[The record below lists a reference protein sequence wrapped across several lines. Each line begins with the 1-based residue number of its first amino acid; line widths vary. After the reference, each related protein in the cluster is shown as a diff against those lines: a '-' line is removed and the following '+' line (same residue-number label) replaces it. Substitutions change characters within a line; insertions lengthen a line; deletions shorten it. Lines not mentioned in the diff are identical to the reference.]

1 MQEKIGNII
10 ENVNKLEEKERKM
23 EEIDEDDKEKDDEP
37 KTENV
42 DLLNL
47 GVSPENNQKQGPA
60 KEKAEDV
67 NFLW

>member
-1 MQEKIGNII
+1 
-10 ENVNKLEEKERKM
+10 M

-67 NFLW
+67 NFL